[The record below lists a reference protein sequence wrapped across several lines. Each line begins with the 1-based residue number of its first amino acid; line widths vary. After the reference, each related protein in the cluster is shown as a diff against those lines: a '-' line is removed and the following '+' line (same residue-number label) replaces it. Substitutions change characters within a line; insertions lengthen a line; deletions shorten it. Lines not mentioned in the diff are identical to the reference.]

1 MQGNTSEN
9 WLELLL
15 AGVSVDAI
23 YSRRDELV
31 QEAVDPAHAERQAGA
46 AVQLHALLD
55 ERRGRVAELTALND
69 IAAQLT
75 STHAVDELLPQI
87 TAQARRLLGV
97 DCAHIGVVHGED
109 FVIEFASGALTA
121 QLVGTHVPRGA
132 GMLSLVIGRGE
143 PVWTNDYAAE
153 TSFAHES
160 LDGMIAAEQF
170 RALLGVPLTVR
181 DRVVGALF
189 ACKRTERHF
198 EDDEIRLLA
207 ALASHAAIA
216 IDNATTLKQYRET
229 AQQLNVA
236 NRQLERTLA
245 WDRQLTNVVLRGGGV
260 EDLVTEIAAAATGQL
275 ILLTPDADLP
285 ADVAARCPDLMGM
298 LEAAQAQPALG
309 GGVVAGGDGSIHLA
323 PIVADREVL
332 GALVLIDG
340 DDHDDGQLLLER
352 AAPVMAL
359 AITRERAVTEA
370 TRLTRDAMVID
381 LLTRPATDPAALRQR
396 MRNAGLD
403 PVAAYCIIGAQ
414 PIDELPRRRSS
425 DIAAG
430 LPTGTVVVAD
440 GIRLI
445 AVVPAKHPDVAIRHW
460 IDHSSATATAGV
472 AGPTASPTDLHR
484 CYREAIDTM
493 DALLTL
499 GRIGAVV
506 TAEQLGIYRVLLNH
520 TGRREL
526 EAQFDEALG
535 AVVAEQ
541 KRRNLPMLATLKAFL
556 DHGCRAAPTARTL
569 GVHVNTLYQRIALLD
584 RLLGP
589 DWRQPPRSL
598 DLHVLLRVF
607 PDPDPQL
614 ASRDG

>member
-1 MQGNTSEN
+1 MPSNMSET
-9 WLELLL
+9 WLDLLL

-23 YSRRDELV
+23 YRRRDELV
-31 QEAVDPAHAERQAGA
+31 RAGVDAAQAERHAGA
-46 AVQLHALLD
+46 AVRLHALLD
-55 ERRGRVAELTALND
+55 ERRRRVSELTALND

-143 PVWTNDYAAE
+143 PIWTNDYAAE

-198 EDDEIRLLA
+198 DDDEIRLLA

-216 IDNATTLKQYRET
+216 IDNATTLKRYRE
-229 AQQLNVA
+229 AARQLDAA

-245 WDRQLTNVVLRGGGV
+245 WDRQLTDVVLRGGGV

-275 ILLTPDADLP
+275 ILLDTDADLP
-285 ADVAARCPDLMGM
+285 ADVAGRCPDAMGM
-298 LEAAQAQPALG
+298 LEAMKAQPALG
-309 GGVVAGGDGSIHLA
+309 GRVVAAGDGSVQLA
-323 PIVADREVL
+323 PIVANREVL

-340 DDHDDGQLLLER
+340 HDHDSDRLLLER

-359 AITRERAVTEA
+359 AITRERAVSEA

-381 LLTRPATDPAALRQR
+381 LLTRPTTDPAALRQR

-403 PVAAYCIIGAQ
+403 PVAAYCIIAAQ
-414 PIDELPRRRSS
+414 PTDELPRTRPS
-425 DIAAG
+425 DIAPG
-430 LPTGTVVVAD
+430 LPAGTIVAAD
-440 GIRLI
+440 GTRLI
-445 AVVPAKHPDVAIRHW
+445 AVVPAKHPDAALRHW
-460 IDHSSATATAGV
+460 SARSGATATAGV
-472 AGPTASPTDLHR
+472 AGPTASPADLHR
-484 CYREAIDTM
+484 YYREAIDTM

-499 GRIGAVV
+499 GRTGTVV

-526 EAQFDEALG
+526 QAQFDEALG

-541 KRRNLPMLATLKAFL
+541 KNRNLPMLATLKAYL
-556 DHGCRAAPTARTL
+556 DHGCRAAPAARTL
-569 GVHVNTLYQRIALLD
+569 GVHINTLYQRIAVLD

-607 PDPDPQL
+607 PNPDPSL
-614 ASRDG
+614 TGRNA

>member
-1 MQGNTSEN
+1 LAADHGGGDCAVVAVDHACQAFGTGVWRFGIASAGPVEAGRIDDGDVGAATFDQVPASRPYQ
-9 WLELLL
+9 LLT
-15 AGVSVDAI
+15 GVSVDAI
-23 YSRRDELV
+23 YHRRDELV
-31 QEAVDPAHAERQAGA
+31 SEGVDPVNAERQAGA
-46 AVQLHALLD
+46 AVRLHALLD
-55 ERRGRVAELTALND
+55 ERRGRVSELTALND

-97 DCAHIGVVHGED
+97 DWAHIGVVRGED

-143 PVWTNDYAAE
+143 PIWTNDYAAE

-198 EDDEIRLLA
+198 DDDEIRLLA

-216 IDNATTLKQYRET
+216 IDNATTLKQYRES

-275 ILLTPDADLP
+275 ILLDPDADPP
-285 ADVAARCPDLMGM
+285 ADIAARCPDLTGL
-298 LEAAQAQPALG
+298 LEAVKAQPALG
-309 GGVVAGGDGSIHLA
+309 AGVMSDGDGSIHFA
-323 PIVADREVL
+323 PIVVDRETL
-332 GALVLIDG
+332 GALVLFGG
-340 DDHDDGQLLLER
+340 DDHHGDQLLLER
-352 AAPVMAL
+352 AAPVIAL
-359 AITRERAVTEA
+359 AITRERAVAEA
-370 TRLTRDAMVID
+370 TRLTRDAMVLD

-403 PVAAYCIIGAQ
+403 PAAAYCIIAAQ
-414 PIDELPRRRSS
+414 PIDELPRRRLS

-445 AVVPAKHPDVAIRHW
+445 AVVPAKHPDAAIQHW
-460 IDHSSATATAGV
+460 IGHSGTTATAGASPKPGGRISRDIRLRSPLS
-472 AGPTASPTDLHR
+472 AGPR
-484 CYREAIDTM
+484 
-493 DALLTL
+493 
-499 GRIGAVV
+499 
-506 TAEQLGIYRVLLNH
+506 
-520 TGRREL
+520 
-526 EAQFDEALG
+526 
-535 AVVAEQ
+535 
-541 KRRNLPMLATLKAFL
+541 
-556 DHGCRAAPTARTL
+556 
-569 GVHVNTLYQRIALLD
+569 
-584 RLLGP
+584 
-589 DWRQPPRSL
+589 
-598 DLHVLLRVF
+598 
-607 PDPDPQL
+607 L
-614 ASRDG
+614 ASRTRW

>member
-1 MQGNTSEN
+1 MSDN
-9 WLELLL
+9 WLDLLL

-23 YSRRDELV
+23 YRRRDELV
-31 QEAVDPAHAERQAGA
+31 EAGVDPAHAERDAGA

-55 ERRGRVAELTALND
+55 ERRRRVSELTALND

-97 DCAHIGVVHGED
+97 DLAYIGVIHGAD
-109 FVIEFASGALTA
+109 FVIEVASGALTS
-121 QLVGTHVPRGA
+121 QLVGLRVPRGA

-143 PVWTNDYAAE
+143 PIWTSDYAAE

-160 LDGMIAAEQF
+160 FDGMVAAEQF
-170 RALLGVPLTVR
+170 RALLGVPLTVGG
-181 DRVVGALF
+181 RVVGALF
-189 ACKRTERHF
+189 ACKRSERHF
-198 EDDEIRLLA
+198 DDDEIGLLA

-216 IDNATTLKQYRET
+216 IDNATALKQYRET
-229 AQQLNVA
+229 AQQLNAA

-245 WDRQLTNVVLRGGGV
+245 WDRQLTNVVLGGGGV
-260 EDLVTEIAAAATGQL
+260 EDLVTEIAVAATGQL
-275 ILLTPDADLP
+275 ILLNADTDLP
-285 ADVAARCPDLMGM
+285 ADVAGRCPDLPGM
-298 LEAAQAQPALG
+298 LEAVKVQPALG
-309 GGVVAGGDGSIHLA
+309 GRVVAAGDGSVRLA
-323 PIVADREVL
+323 PIVAGREVL
-332 GALVLIDG
+332 GALVLIEG
-340 DDHDDGQLLLER
+340 DDHDSDRLLLER

-359 AITRERAVTEA
+359 AITGERAVTEA

-381 LLTRPATDPAALRQR
+381 LLTRPTTDPAALRQR

-403 PVAAYCIIGAQ
+403 PAAAYCVIAAQ
-414 PIDELPRRRSS
+414 PIDELPRRRWS

-430 LPTGTVVVAD
+430 LPAGTIFAAD
-440 GIRLI
+440 GTRLV
-445 AVVPAKHPDVAIRHW
+445 AVVPAKHPDGAMRPW
-460 IDHSSATATAGV
+460 SARSGATATAGV
-472 AGPTASPTDLHR
+472 AGPTASPADLPR
-484 CYREAIDTM
+484 CYREAIDTR

-499 GRIGAVV
+499 GRTGTVV
-506 TAEQLGIYRVLLNH
+506 SAEQLGIYRVLLNH

-526 EAQFDEALG
+526 QAQFDEALG

-541 KRRNLPMLATLKAFL
+541 KHRNLPMLATLKAFL

-569 GVHVNTLYQRIALLD
+569 GVHVNTLYQRIAVLD

-607 PDPDPQL
+607 PNPDPSL
-614 ASRDG
+614 TGPDA

>member
-1 MQGNTSEN
+1 ME
-9 WLELLL
+9 
-15 AGVSVDAI
+15 
-23 YSRRDELV
+23 SR
-31 QEAVDPAHAERQAGA
+31 
-46 AVQLHALLD
+46 
-55 ERRGRVAELTALND
+55 
-69 IAAQLT
+69 
-75 STHAVDELLPQI
+75 S
-87 TAQARRLLGV
+87 
-97 DCAHIGVVHGED
+97 
-109 FVIEFASGALTA
+109 
-121 QLVGTHVPRGA
+121 
-132 GMLSLVIGRGE
+132 
-143 PVWTNDYAAE
+143 WTNDYAAE

-198 EDDEIRLLA
+198 DDDEIRLLA

-216 IDNATTLKQYRET
+216 IDNATTLKQYRES

-275 ILLTPDADLP
+275 ILLDPDADPP
-285 ADVAARCPDLMGM
+285 ADVAARCPDLTSM
-298 LEAAQAQPALG
+298 LEAVKAQPALG
-309 GGVVAGGDGSIHLA
+309 AGVMSDGDGSIHFA
-323 PIVADREVL
+323 PIVVDRETL
-332 GALVLIDG
+332 GALVLFGG
-340 DDHDDGQLLLER
+340 DDHHGDQLLLER
-352 AAPVMAL
+352 AAPVIAL
-359 AITRERAVTEA
+359 AITRERAVAEA
-370 TRLTRDAMVID
+370 TRLTRDAMVLD

-403 PVAAYCIIGAQ
+403 PAAAYCIIAAQ
-414 PIDELPRRRSS
+414 PIDELPRRRLS

-445 AVVPAKHPDVAIRHW
+445 AVVPAKHPDAAIQHW
-460 IDHSSATATAGV
+460 IGHSSATATAGV
-472 AGPTASPTDLHR
+472 AGPTASPADLHR
-484 CYREAIDTM
+484 SYREAVDTM

-499 GRIGAVV
+499 GRIGALV

-526 EAQFDEALG
+526 EAQFDQALG

-541 KRRNLPMLATLKAFL
+541 KRRDLPMLATLKTFL
-556 DHGCRAAPTARTL
+556 DHGCRAAPTARSL
-569 GVHVNTLYQRIALLD
+569 GIHVNTLYQRIAVLD

-589 DWRQPPRSL
+589 DWRHPPQSL

-607 PDPDPQL
+607 PNTDPRL
-614 ASRDG
+614 AGPDD

>member
-1 MQGNTSEN
+1 MPGSMLEN
-9 WLELLL
+9 WLDLLL

-23 YSRRDELV
+23 YRRRDELV
-31 QEAVDPAHAERQAGA
+31 HAGVDAAHAERHAGA
-46 AVQLHALLD
+46 AVRLHALLD
-55 ERRGRVAELTALND
+55 ERRRRVSELTGLND

-97 DCAHIGVVHGED
+97 DCAYIGVLHGED
-109 FVIEFASGALTA
+109 FVVEFASGALTA
-121 QLVGTHVPRGA
+121 QLVGLHVPRGA
-132 GMLSLVIGRGE
+132 GMLSLMIGRGE
-143 PVWTNDYAAE
+143 PIWTSDYAAE
-153 TSFAHES
+153 TAFSHES
-160 LDGMIAAEQF
+160 FDGMVAAEQF
-170 RALLGVPLTVR
+170 RALLGVPLTL
-181 DRVVGALF
+181 DGRVVGALF

-198 EDDEIRLLA
+198 DDDEIGLLA

-216 IDNATTLKQYRET
+216 IDNATVLKQYRET
-229 AQQLNVA
+229 AQQLKAA

-245 WDRQLTNVVLRGGGV
+245 WDRQLTNVVLTGGGV
-260 EDLVTEIAAAATGQL
+260 EDLVAEIAAAATGQL
-275 ILLTPDADLP
+275 ILLDADADLP
-285 ADVAARCPDLMGM
+285 ADIARRYPAVTGMIEAVKAQPELGGRGVAA
-298 LEAAQAQPALG
+298 
-309 GGVVAGGDGSIHLA
+309 GDGSVQLA

-332 GALVLIDG
+332 GALVLVDG
-340 DDHDDGQLLLER
+340 DDQDSDQLLLER

-359 AITRERAVTEA
+359 AITGERAVTEA

-381 LLTRPATDPAALRQR
+381 LLTRPATDPAPLRQR

-403 PVAAYCIIGAQ
+403 PGAAYCIIAAQ
-414 PIDELPRRRSS
+414 PIDELPRKHWS

-430 LPTGTVVVAD
+430 LPAGTVVVAD
-440 GIRLI
+440 GIRLV
-445 AVVPAKHPDVAIRHW
+445 AVVPAKHPDAAIRHW
-460 IDHSSATATAGV
+460 RARSNVTATAGV
-472 AGPTASPTDLHR
+472 TGPTASPADLHR

-499 GRIGAVV
+499 GRVGTVV

-535 AVVAEQ
+535 AVIAEQ

-598 DLHVLLRVF
+598 DLHVLLRLL
-607 PDPDPQL
+607 PDTDTRL
-614 ASRDG
+614 AGRDG

>member
-1 MQGNTSEN
+1 
-9 WLELLL
+9 
-15 AGVSVDAI
+15 
-23 YSRRDELV
+23 
-31 QEAVDPAHAERQAGA
+31 
-46 AVQLHALLD
+46 
-55 ERRGRVAELTALND
+55 
-69 IAAQLT
+69 
-75 STHAVDELLPQI
+75 
-87 TAQARRLLGV
+87 
-97 DCAHIGVVHGED
+97 
-109 FVIEFASGALTA
+109 
-121 QLVGTHVPRGA
+121 
-132 GMLSLVIGRGE
+132 MLSLVIGRGE

-216 IDNATTLKQYRET
+216 IDNATTLKQYRGPPSSST
-229 AQQLNVA
+229 S
-236 NRQLERTLA
+236 RTQLERTLA
-245 WDRQLTNVVLRGGGV
+245 WDRQLTNVVLRGRGV

-352 AAPVMAL
+352 AAPVTAL

-396 MRNAGLD
+396 MRNTPGSTRSPHTASSERNRLTNCRAGGRATS
-403 PVAAYCIIGAQ
+403 PQGC
-414 PIDELPRRRSS
+414 PRARSS
-425 DIAAG
+425 
-430 LPTGTVVVAD
+430 
-440 GIRLI
+440 
-445 AVVPAKHPDVAIRHW
+445 W
-460 IDHSSATATAGV
+460 
-472 AGPTASPTDLHR
+472 PTAYD
-484 CYREAIDTM
+484 
-493 DALLTL
+493 
-499 GRIGAVV
+499 
-506 TAEQLGIYRVLLNH
+506 
-520 TGRREL
+520 
-526 EAQFDEALG
+526 
-535 AVVAEQ
+535 
-541 KRRNLPMLATLKAFL
+541 
-556 DHGCRAAPTARTL
+556 
-569 GVHVNTLYQRIALLD
+569 
-584 RLLGP
+584 
-589 DWRQPPRSL
+589 
-598 DLHVLLRVF
+598 
-607 PDPDPQL
+607 
-614 ASRDG
+614 

>member
-1 MQGNTSEN
+1 MSGNMSDN
-9 WLELLL
+9 WLDLLL

-23 YSRRDELV
+23 YRRRDELV
-31 QEAVDPAHAERQAGA
+31 QEGVDAAHAERHAGA

-55 ERRGRVAELTALND
+55 ERRRRVAELTALND
-69 IAAQLT
+69 MAAQLT
-75 STHAVDELLPQI
+75 STHAVDALLPQI

-97 DCAHIGVVHGED
+97 DCAHIGVVRGED
-109 FVIEFASGALTA
+109 FVIEVASGALTT

-198 EDDEIRLLA
+198 DDDEIRLLA

-216 IDNATTLKQYRET
+216 IDNATTLKQHRET
-229 AQQLNVA
+229 AQQLDAA

-245 WDRQLTNVVLRGGGV
+245 WDRRLTNVVLAGGGV

-275 ILLTPDADLP
+275 VLLDTAADLP
-285 ADVAARCPDLMGM
+285 ADVAGRCPDAMDT
-298 LEAAQAQPALG
+298 LEAMKAQPALG
-309 GGVVAGGDGSIHLA
+309 GRVAAAGDGSVQLA
-323 PIVADREVL
+323 PIVADREML

-340 DDHDDGQLLLER
+340 DDHDGDRLLLER
-352 AAPVMAL
+352 AAPAMAL

-381 LLTRPATDPAALRQR
+381 LLARPATDPAALRQR

-403 PVAAYCIIGAQ
+403 PAAAYCIIAAQ
-414 PIDELPRRRSS
+414 PIDELPRGRSS
-425 DIAAG
+425 DIAAA
-430 LPTGTVVVAD
+430 LPAGTIVVAD
-440 GIRLI
+440 GTRLV
-445 AVVPAKHPDVAIRHW
+445 AVVPAKHPDGAIRHW
-460 IDHSSATATAGV
+460 GARIGATATAGV
-472 AGPTASPTDLHR
+472 AGPTANPTDLHR

-499 GRIGAVV
+499 GRTGAVV

-526 EAQFDEALG
+526 QAQFDEALG
-535 AVVAEQ
+535 AVIAEQ
-541 KRRNLPMLATLKAFL
+541 KNRNLPMLATLKAYL
-556 DHGCRAAPTARTL
+556 DHGCRAAPAARTL
-569 GVHVNTLYQRIALLD
+569 GVHINTLYQRIAVLD

-607 PDPDPQL
+607 PNPDPSL
-614 ASRDG
+614 TGRDA

>member
-1 MQGNTSEN
+1 MSEN
-9 WLELLL
+9 WLDLLL

-23 YSRRDELV
+23 YHRRDELV
-31 QEAVDPAHAERQAGA
+31 QAGVDAAHAERQAGA

-55 ERRGRVAELTALND
+55 ERRRRVSELTALND

-75 STHAVDELLPQI
+75 STHAVNELLPQI

-97 DCAHIGVVHGED
+97 DLAYIGVVHGED

-143 PVWTNDYAAE
+143 PIWTNDYAAE

-198 EDDEIRLLA
+198 DDDEIRLLA

-216 IDNATTLKQYRET
+216 IDNATTLKQHRET
-229 AQQLNVA
+229 AQQLDAA
-236 NRQLERTLA
+236 NRQLERALA

-275 ILLTPDADLP
+275 TLLYADADLP
-285 ADVAARCPDLMGM
+285 ADVAARYPDAVGTL
-298 LEAAQAQPALG
+298 AAIKAQPAPDG
-309 GGVVAGGDGSIHLA
+309 RVVAAGDRSVRLA

-332 GALVLIDG
+332 GALLLING
-340 DDHDDGQLLLER
+340 DDPDSDRLLLDR
-352 AAPVMAL
+352 AAPAMAL
-359 AITRERAVTEA
+359 AITRERAVSEA

-381 LLTRPATDPAALRQR
+381 LLTRPTTDPAAMRQR
-396 MRNAGLD
+396 MRTAGLD
-403 PVAAYCIIGAQ
+403 PVAAYCVIAAQ
-414 PIDELPRRRSS
+414 PMDELPRRRWS

-430 LPTGTVVVAD
+430 LPAGTIVAAD
-440 GIRLI
+440 GTRLV
-445 AVVPAKHPDVAIRHW
+445 AVVPAKHPEAAIRHW
-460 IDHSSATATAGV
+460 TAKSGPTATAGV
-472 AGPTASPTDLHR
+472 AGPTASPADLHR

-499 GRIGAVV
+499 GRTGTVV

-526 EAQFDEALG
+526 QAQFDEALG

-541 KRRNLPMLATLKAFL
+541 KNRNLPMLATLKAYL
-556 DHGCRAAPTARTL
+556 DHGCRAAPAARAL
-569 GVHVNTLYQRIALLD
+569 GVHINTLYQRIAVLD

-607 PDPDPQL
+607 PNPDPSL
-614 ASRDG
+614 TGRDA